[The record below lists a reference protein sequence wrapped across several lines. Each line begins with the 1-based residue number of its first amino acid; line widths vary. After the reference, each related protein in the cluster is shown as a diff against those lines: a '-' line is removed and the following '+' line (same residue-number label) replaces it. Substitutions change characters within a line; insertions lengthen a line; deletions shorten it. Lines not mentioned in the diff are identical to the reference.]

1 MLLYDINMIMS
12 TMYVI
17 TPDAYTQTEEL
28 CYQLSKASECNT
40 LPSYLCD
47 QTGVRFV
54 YGGKFHS
61 HFDWSAYGGHDAG
74 KITLV
79 PKELRGQCLNNY
91 TDTLIETV
99 LDFEADKTIY
109 IDRPDDDTFNRAWK
123 HRCVMMF
130 ERIVWT
136 GTFLET
142 LISADMTE
150 WTEWITYY
158 EDSSAHPDD
167 STNYRTYLKNAGFS
181 NFELDFAINDG
192 SGKAN
197 WAGRGT
203 DPTDAYT
210 LADLA
215 ADEIAGVT
223 SSDKRERWNTKLTQ
237 ALHIDMKDMNDS
249 RGSVITSLSGK
260 GITATESMFEMY
272 NGMLDG
278 TDDSSTAITDASL
291 VTAIQTKV
299 NHTGTFNYVAP

>member
-1 MLLYDINMIMS
+1 MS

-17 TPDAYTQTEEL
+17 TPDPWTQTEEL
-28 CYQLSKASECNT
+28 CYQLSTAPECNT

-61 HFDWSAYGGHDAG
+61 HFDWSAYGGHDAS

-79 PKELRGQCLNNY
+79 PMDLGRQCLNSY
-91 TDTLIETV
+91 DDTLIETV
-99 LDFEADKTIY
+99 LNIQADKTIY

-130 ERIVWT
+130 DRMVYT
-136 GTFLET
+136 GTFLEAQ
-142 LISADMTE
+142 IDGAMTE
-150 WTEWITYY
+150 WVEWQNWYD
-158 EDSSAHPDD
+158 DSSAHPDD

-181 NFELDFAINDG
+181 NYELDFNINDG
-192 SGKAN
+192 AGKAN
-197 WAGRGT
+197 WG
-203 DPTDAYT
+203 PNELDAFT

-223 SSDKRERWNTKLTQ
+223 NDTKMNLWNSKLSQ
-237 ALHIDMKDMNDS
+237 ALHINMKDLNDS
-249 RGSVITSLSGK
+249 RGSVITSLAGK

>member
-1 MLLYDINMIMS
+1 MS

-17 TPDAYTQTEEL
+17 TPGPLAMTEEF
-28 CYQLSKASECNT
+28 CYQLSTAPECNT

-54 YGGKFHS
+54 HGGKFHS
-61 HFDWSAYGGHDAG
+61 HFDWSSYGGHDAG

-79 PKELRGQCLNNY
+79 PIDLRGNNLNSYN
-91 TDTLIETV
+91 DTLIESV
-99 LDFEADKTIY
+99 LNIQADKTIF

-130 ERIVWT
+130 ERMVHT
-136 GTFLET
+136 GTFLEA
-142 LISADMTE
+142 IIAYDIESWGM
-150 WTEWITYY
+150 
-158 EDSSAHPDD
+158 EDSTAHPDD
-167 STNYRTYLKNAGFS
+167 STNFRTYLKNAGFS
-181 NFELDFAINDG
+181 NYELDFAINDG
-192 SGKAN
+192 AGKAN
-197 WAGRGT
+197 WTGRGT
-203 DPTDAYT
+203 DPSDAFT

-215 ADEIAGVT
+215 ALEIAGVT
-223 SSDKRERWNTKLTQ
+223 NDTKRTLWNSKLTQ
-237 ALHIDMKDMNDS
+237 ALHISMKDMNDS
-249 RGSVITSLSGK
+249 RGSVITSLAGK

-291 VTAIQTKV
+291 ITAIQTKV

>member
-1 MLLYDINMIMS
+1 MIMS

-28 CYQLSKASECNT
+28 CYQLSTAPECNT

-54 YGGKFHS
+54 HGGKFHS
-61 HFDWSAYGGHDAG
+61 HFDWSSYGGHDAG

-79 PKELRGQCLNNY
+79 PIDLRGNNLNSYN
-91 TDTLIETV
+91 DTLIESV
-99 LDFEADKTIY
+99 LNIQADKTIF

-130 ERIVWT
+130 ERMVFT
-136 GTFLET
+136 GTFLDA
-142 LISADMTE
+142 LIAGDMTE
-150 WTEWITYY
+150 WTEWINWFD
-158 EDSSAHPDD
+158 DSSAHPDD
-167 STNYRTYLKNAGFS
+167 STNFRTYLKNAGFS

-192 SGKAN
+192 RGKAN
-197 WAGRGT
+197 WEGFGGES
-203 DPTDAYT
+203 DAYT

-215 ADEIAGVT
+215 ADEIAGCT
-223 SSDKRERWNTKLTQ
+223 NDTKRERWNSKLTQ
-237 ALHIDMKDMNDS
+237 ALHISMKDMNDS
-249 RGSVITSLSGK
+249 RGSVITSLAGK

-291 VTAIQTKV
+291 ITAIQTKV